1 MLLSPE
7 PVENQLEMYK
17 LLLTQPEPSRV
28 LRVETR
34 TVLVTGGAGFM
45 GSWLVDELIKR
56 GHQVVSADNP
66 VHRTNVERSLNVLE
80 GGLRRS
86 VKTMI
91 FASTATV
98 YGNHLDKRCPL
109 SGY

>member
-1 MLLSPE
+1 
-7 PVENQLEMYK
+7 MYK

-56 GHQVVSADNP
+56 GHQVVSADNL
-66 VHRTNVERSLNVLE
+66 VHRTNVERTLNVLE
-80 GGLRRS
+80 SCLRHSIKKDDIRFYRGRLWQPS
-86 VKTMI
+86 QQTLVLRQKI
-91 FASTATV
+91 DDAVAA
-98 YGNHLDKRCPL
+98 KR
-109 SGY
+109 GFF